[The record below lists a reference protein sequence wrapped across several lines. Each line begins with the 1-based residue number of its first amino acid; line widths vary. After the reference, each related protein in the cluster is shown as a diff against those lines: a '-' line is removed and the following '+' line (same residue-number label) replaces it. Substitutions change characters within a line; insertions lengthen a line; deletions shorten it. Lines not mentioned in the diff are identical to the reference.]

1 MSETPMRDDGPR
13 DGIPEDAGALLL
25 PTARAAIG
33 RALGLAPEPAAEPP
47 AWALTQGAS
56 FVTLTE
62 GGELRGCIGSLE
74 AMRPLLDDVRANAV
88 AAATR
93 DPRFPPVTRPEL
105 GAMEIEVSVLSP
117 PIPLAVSSLDDACGT
132 LRPHVDGV
140 IVECGPQHR
149 ATFLPQ
155 VWEDLPHPD
164 EFLLH
169 LWLKAGLPPGVWH
182 DGTTMQTYTVRAWRE
197 AT

>member
-1 MSETPMRDDGPR
+1 MLDDDARDD
-13 DGIPEDAGALLL
+13 IPDDAGSLLL
-25 PTARAAIG
+25 PTARAAIE
-33 RALGLAPEPAAEPP
+33 RALGLPSEPSEEPAA
-47 AWALTQGAS
+47 WALAPGAT

-62 GGELRGCIGSLE
+62 GGLLRGCIGSLE
-74 AMRPLLDDVRANAV
+74 AVRPLLDDVRANAV

-93 DPRFPPVTRPEL
+93 DPRFPPVTQREL
-105 GAMEIEVSVLSP
+105 GSIEIEVSVLSP
-117 PIPLAVSSLDDACGT
+117 PRPLVVSSLEDAYAT

-140 IVECGPQHR
+140 IVESGPQHR

-164 EFLLH
+164 EFLIH
-169 LWLKAGLPPGVWH
+169 LWMKAGLPPGVWR

-197 AT
+197 GT